1 MHELGD
7 ANANANANAR
17 VNSSGDTGSKLLSM
31 WNNSLGEAQK
41 YGPRSVN
48 IVTIGEQANEYGDER
63 YIAAAATM
71 LLDLANASTEL
82 SHAEGN
88 LMRSVER
95 VLANSIERN
104 VNASVHGGSA
114 AGRSGVRLTAK
125 DLMSEVERVLTKASG
140 AMSLLERL

>member
-1 MHELGD
+1 MHELSD
-7 ANANANANAR
+7 TNANANANVK
-17 VNSSGDTGSKLLSM
+17 VNGSSDAGGKLLSM

-41 YGPRSVN
+41 YGPKSVN
-48 IVTIGEQANEYGDER
+48 IVTISEQANEQGDEQ

-71 LLDLANASTEL
+71 LLDLANTNAEL

-88 LMRSVER
+88 LMTVER

-104 VNASVHGGSA
+104 VNAIVHGGSA
-114 AGRSGVRLTAK
+114 AGRSGVHLTAK
-125 DLMSEVERVLTKASG
+125 DLMSGEERVLTKASG